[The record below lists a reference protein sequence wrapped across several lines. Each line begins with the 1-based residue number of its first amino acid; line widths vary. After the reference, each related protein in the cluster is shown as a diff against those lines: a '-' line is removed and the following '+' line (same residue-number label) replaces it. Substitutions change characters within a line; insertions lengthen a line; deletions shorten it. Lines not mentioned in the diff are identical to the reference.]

1 MPPFVKKPQWQSWGS
16 RPAFGG
22 QRPQAWWAA
31 RPQTWWPQR
40 PQVWWAPRPPQA
52 WWTARPFQAGAASRP
67 STWWAR
73 PMQAWNRDVRMVYI
87 NEMIKAPKVLLID
100 EAGNKSDTVIS
111 RDEALRRA
119 SSLWLDLVQV
129 AYNPLEMICT
139 AKIVDY
145 WKYQYDK
152 KKDEKDKKKNQKSK
166 WSKDI
171 KMSYTIWDND
181 LQLKVK
187 KAEEFLDDWYTV
199 RFMVRLKWRERIFVD
214 KVIEKLK
221 WIEILLEAKWK
232 SPWVKQEPNGVSLF
246 LLPKT
251 K

>member
-1 MPPFVKKPQWQSWGS
+1 MPPFVKKPLWQWWS
-16 RPAFGG
+16 RPQFGG

-31 RPQTWWPQR
+31 RPQTWW
-40 PQVWWAPRPPQA
+40 APRPPQA
-52 WWTARPFQAGAASRP
+52 WWAARPFQAGAGARP
-67 STWWAR
+67 QTWWPR
-73 PMQAWNRDVRMVYI
+73 IVQAWNRDARMVYI

-100 EAGNKSDTVIS
+100 ENGEKALTVIS

-119 SSLWLDLVQV
+119 SSQWLDLVQV

-145 WKYQYDK
+145 GKYQYDK
-152 KKDEKDKKKNQKSK
+152 KKDEKDKNKKKAK
-166 WSKDI
+166 WGKDI

-181 LQLKVK
+181 LQLKMR

-199 RFMVRLKWRERIFVD
+199 RFIVRLKWRERIFID
-214 KVIEKLK
+214 KVIERLK
-221 WIEILLEAKWK
+221 WIDQQLEAKWK
-232 SPWVKQEPNGVSLF
+232 SQWVKQEPNGVSLF
-246 LLPKT
+246 LLPKI